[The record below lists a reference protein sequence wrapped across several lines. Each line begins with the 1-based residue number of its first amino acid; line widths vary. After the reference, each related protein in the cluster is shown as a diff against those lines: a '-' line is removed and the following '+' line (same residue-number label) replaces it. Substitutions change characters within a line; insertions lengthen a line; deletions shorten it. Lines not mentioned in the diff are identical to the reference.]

1 MDFSLTDDQKALAEL
16 AEKIL
21 ADAATLERLKTI
33 EASPERIDRAAWAK
47 LAEAGL
53 LGVAIPETYGGS
65 GYGFV
70 ELCLLLE
77 RVGRTVAHVPV
88 LPALVCGAGA
98 VAEFGDAAQKE
109 RFLPRVARGEAL
121 LSAALSEGETSA
133 REPTATA
140 RRAGEGFR
148 LDGVKIAVPI
158 AAQADAVLV
167 PARLEGGDVAVFL
180 VDPRSRGVELT
191 PQETTSWEGEYRM
204 ALDGVAVP
212 HDAVLG
218 PIARGG
224 AVLDWLVD
232 RATVGLCAV
241 AAGVADKALRITA
254 GYAAERKQF
263 DKPIAAFQAVSQ
275 RLADAYIDN
284 EAIGLTMWQAAT
296 RLAERLP
303 SAKEIATAKFWAC
316 EGGSRIG
323 HAALHIHGGI
333 CIDVDYPIQ
342 RYFLWAKQI
351 EFSLGAATPQLV
363 ELGRRIAAEPLTTPA

>member
-16 AEKIL
+16 AERIL
-21 ADAATLERLKTI
+21 SDAATLERLKAI
-33 EASPERIDRAAWAK
+33 EASSERVDRAAWAK

-88 LPALVCGAGA
+88 LQTLVCGAGA
-98 VAEFGDAAQKE
+98 IAEFGDAAQKE

-121 LSAALSEGETSA
+121 LSAALSEGETTERDPRTSA
-133 REPTATA
+133 RA
-140 RRAGEGFR
+140 AGDGVR
-148 LDGVKIAVPI
+148 LDGVKIGVPI
-158 AAQADAVLV
+158 AAQAEAVLV
-167 PARLEGGDVAVFL
+167 TARLDGGDVAVFL
-180 VDPRSRGVELT
+180 VDPRSRGVALAQ
-191 PQETTSWEGEYRM
+191 QETTGWEGQYRM
-204 ALDGVAVP
+204 SLDGVVVP
-212 HDAVLG
+212 REAMLG
-218 PIARGG
+218 SAGRGRE
-224 AVLDWLVD
+224 VLDWLVD
-232 RATVGLCAV
+232 HATVGLCAI

-254 GYAAERKQF
+254 TYASERKQF

-275 RLADAYIDN
+275 RLADSYIDN
-284 EAIGLTMWQAAT
+284 EAINLTMWQAAT
-296 RLAERLP
+296 RLADRMP
-303 SAKEIATAKFWAC
+303 SAKEIATAKYWAC

-351 EFSLGAATPQLV
+351 EFALGAATPQLV
-363 ELGRRIAAEPLTTPA
+363 ELGRRIAAEPTTSA